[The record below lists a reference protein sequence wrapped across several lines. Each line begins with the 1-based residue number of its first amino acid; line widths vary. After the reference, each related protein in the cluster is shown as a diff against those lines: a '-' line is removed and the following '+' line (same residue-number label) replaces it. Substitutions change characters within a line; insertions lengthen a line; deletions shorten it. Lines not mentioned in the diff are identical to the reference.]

1 MKPILRILAYLKHF
15 PWKITFNVFFNVLHI
30 VFNLGSYVM
39 IVPFVELLFGMG
51 DVPAVEPQFTF
62 SQQGLA
68 DYAFWH
74 LHRQRE
80 AIGLWPC
87 LLWVSG
93 GYLACSFLSNL
104 FRYLAMV
111 FLASIRNGLI
121 ECFRNDLYHRI
132 TILPVSYFN
141 RNRRGDLISRMSN
154 DLTDVEWSV
163 VSTLQSLVKDPI
175 NVLVFSATLLF
186 VSWRLFVLFLVV
198 LPCGVWLIAR
208 IGKSLKHNSQ
218 RGQEGL
224 GKLFALLDESL
235 ASLRVI
241 KGFGREDERAE
252 RFGKANAD
260 YTRSMVRVAMRRELS
275 SPLSEILGTLALV
288 IILIIG
294 GWQVIDGLIQPSVFI
309 FFVIVF
315 ARLIPPIQ
323 AVVKAYNSLQKG
335 SASAQRFLEVLDADE
350 VIVEKPN
357 APRLEGIGGG
367 IEFKNVSFMYPND
380 KCETRNGEPAGEPNN
395 PSFIEVLS
403 HINLTIP
410 AGQTVAI
417 VGPSGAGKST
427 LVDLLPRFYDPTE
440 GQILIDGRN
449 IADLNINSVRSQFG
463 IVSQD
468 CILFNDTIAAN
479 IAFGGDFSLDEIR
492 RAAQI
497 AHADEFVDRLPQG
510 YDTIVGDRGLN
521 LSGGQRQRISI
532 ARAVL
537 RNTPCLILDEATS
550 ALDSESEHAVQQAL
564 TDAMKGRT
572 AIVIAHRLS
581 TVVDVDRI
589 IVLDKGHIV
598 EEGTHQ
604 QLLAAAGPYSR
615 MVAAQSFVERT

>member
-1 MKPILRILAYLKHF
+1 MKPIFRILAYLRHF
-15 PWKITFNVFFNVLHI
+15 PWKITFNIFFNVLHI
-30 VFNLGSYVM
+30 LFNLGSYVM

-51 DVPAVEPQFTF
+51 DVPDVEPQLTF
-62 SQQGLA
+62 SQQGVA

-74 LHRQRE
+74 LHRYKDT
-80 AIGLWPC
+80 IGLWPC
-87 LLWVSG
+87 LLWVGG
-93 GYLACSFLSNL
+93 GYLACSLLSNL
-104 FRYLAMV
+104 FRWLAMV

-121 ECFRNDLYHRI
+121 ERFRNDLYHRI

-163 VSTLQSLVKDPI
+163 VSTLQYLIKDPI
-175 NVLVFSATLLF
+175 NVLVFSATLIF

-198 LPCGVWLIAR
+198 LPIGVWLIAR
-208 IGKSLKHNSQ
+208 IGKSLKKNSQ

-241 KGFGREDERAE
+241 KGFGREEDRAD
-252 RFGKANAD
+252 RFAQTNTA

-275 SPLSEILGTLALV
+275 SPLSEVLGTLALV
-288 IILIIG
+288 LILVIG

-309 FFVIVF
+309 LFVILF

-335 SASAQRFLEVLDADE
+335 SASAQRFLEVMDADE
-350 VIVEKPN
+350 VIIEKPN
-357 APRLEGIGGG
+357 APVLKGIGIG
-367 IEFKNVSFMYPND
+367 IEFRDVSFSYNHD
-380 KCETRNGEPAGEPNN
+380 GDSAT
-395 PSFIEVLS
+395 VLS
-403 HINLTIP
+403 HIDLTIP
-410 AGQTVAI
+410 SGQTLAI

-427 LVDLLPRFYDPTE
+427 LVDLLPRFYDPTF
-440 GQILIDGRN
+440 GLILIDGKN
-449 IADLNINSVRSQFG
+449 IADLNINSVRAQFG
-463 IVSQD
+463 IVSQN
-468 CILFNDTIAAN
+468 CILFNDTVAAN
-479 IAFGGDFSLDEIR
+479 IAFGGTFSNEELR
-492 RAAQI
+492 RAAKI
-497 AHADEFVDRLPQG
+497 AHADEFIDRLPQG

-564 TDAMKGRT
+564 AEAMQGRT

-581 TVVDVDRI
+581 TIVGADRI
-589 IVLDKGHIV
+589 IVLDHGHIV
-598 EEGTHQ
+598 EQGTHAE
-604 QLLAAAGPYSR
+604 LLAAGGPYSR
-615 MVAAQSFVERT
+615 MVAMQSFS